1 MPCCKPLAWVAAL
14 LMVAVSAQAQDA
26 EQARQ
31 LLRQGQ
37 AAQAEAAYGAL
48 IASAPNDPD
57 HWLGRGL
64 ARARQSLWGPAAR
77 DLEKAVSI
85 SPGYADAWSA
95 LADVYRWSDRP
106 AAAADAYGRLALLR
120 PQDAQ
125 VQIQRARSW
134 LAAGEPAAA
143 RRAVQR
149 ARELGAAEADLPV
162 VPVVTAQAAPALA
175 AVPADADDTSPRPPA
190 EAAAEGFRWAL
201 SVSVARTDF
210 GARAAR
216 DSSLT
221 LRHYSP
227 WGSIALEQLGL
238 RNWGAHDRAWAL
250 DAYPRLWRGAYAN
263 LRYQR
268 AGTPAL
274 YPGTAWRA
282 ELFQNLGGGWELAAS
297 HDRLG
302 FDAPVRIDGLALGY
316 YWSHFYARWRHQQ
329 VRTETSSGAGH
340 RLLLRYYY
348 AGDADSYLE
357 LNASQGRSDDFE
369 SAVLQS
375 ARSDARGLAWTH
387 YVRRDWGLQFSARQ
401 ARDSSGRGSQAR
413 DLGLG
418 LITRW

>member
-1 MPCCKPLAWVAAL
+1 MP
-14 LMVAVSAQAQDA
+14 AQAQDA

-64 ARARQSLWGPAAR
+64 ARARQSLWGLAAQ

-85 SPGYADAWSA
+85 SPGHADAWSA

-134 LAAGEPAAA
+134 LAAGEAAAA

-149 ARELGAAEADLPV
+149 ARELGAAEADLPAL
-162 VPVVTAQAAPALA
+162 PVWPDPAAPVLA
-175 AVPADADDTSPRPPA
+175 NAGDTDTRAPAGAV
-190 EAAAEGFRWAL
+190 AEGFRWAL

-210 GARAAR
+210 GARAAH
-216 DSSLT
+216 DSRLT

-238 RNWGAHDRAWAL
+238 RNWGEHDRAWAL
-250 DAYPRLWRGAYAN
+250 DAYPRLWRGAYAH

-282 ELFQNLGGGWELAAS
+282 ELFQNLGSGWELAAS

-302 FDAPVRIDGLALGY
+302 FDSPVRIDGLALGY
-316 YWSHFYARWRHQQ
+316 DWGHFHARWRHQQ
-329 VRTETSSGAGH
+329 VRSDASSGAGN

-348 AGDADSYLE
+348 AGDADSYFE

-387 YVRRDWGLQFSARQ
+387 FVRRDWGLKLSARQ
-401 ARDSSGRGSQAR
+401 ARDSSGSPVR
-413 DLGLG
+413 DVGLG
-418 LITRW
+418 MSTRW